1 MHTKHR
7 PIGSPSPLF
16 SFVVVADTHVNE
28 SDDVCSSP
36 FETNHLANERARFV
50 FEDIAQMDPQPKFV
64 IHLGDIVHPMPA
76 LPTFMQ
82 AVDQFKEIASQLK
95 CPLHVLPGN
104 HDVGD
109 KRIDWMPADQICEPH
124 LNAYR
129 QAFGRD
135 YYSVDT
141 EEIRCI
147 LINSLLI
154 NSGLEAEQEQKNWLE
169 EQIDQAQHKRIFLFM
184 HYPPFVYSET
194 EHGSYDNLDEPG
206 RSWLVDLM
214 KRKNVEASFA
224 GHVHNFWYEQ
234 LDHADFYMLPS
245 TAFLRH
251 DYSEFYRV
259 KPEVEFGRGDV
270 AKFGY
275 FVVDV
280 FEKGHIAY
288 PIRTMG
294 VRTHATEQKNKNSV
308 QYLSNPKSSNF
319 AHVGVELRHT
329 WTEVAQIPAT
339 GGVQEFGRKSA
350 RNDYP
355 LLALW
360 EMGAKLSKV
369 TDQDVL
375 DEATNRRMQLLAGM
389 GHRFLLTSLGAP
401 KAALQETD
409 LKRAGVMGIET
420 NLSTSRFQ
428 TSLPRLIAF
437 KEKTNIQVYWCKIH
451 TYDDT
456 HYDGKHFSHFVKSGF
471 TTDDLVAQ
479 ASVIREAL
487 QSKAI
492 DGITVRIESDQH
504 LLDVAPLLHAF
515 AQENNCQIVASL
527 KLNGPSI
534 AQSNDDEAAL
544 IEKVC
549 AAMLFS
555 KTTDRVRYVF
565 DTFMDV
571 DRGYYP
577 RRAFIDRQFNPNP
590 AAHVFAHINSIF
602 SNTKKINIDTR
613 QSKHADK
620 LVFSADGVEHEIH
633 FGDAQSIVSKQSN
646 RTNVGNVID
655 LTSHGREQFTLNP
668 ASINQP
674 NALSLDPHLNAVL
687 FRLNPS
693 KTGVSA

>member
-1 MHTKHR
+1 MHKKVR
-7 PIGSPSPLF
+7 PAGSKKPLF
-16 SFVVVADTHVNE
+16 SFAVVADTHVNE
-28 SDDVCSSP
+28 SDHISSSP

-50 FEDIAQMDPQPKFV
+50 FEDIAKMDPPPKFV

-82 AVDQFKEIASQLK
+82 AVDQFKEISSQLS

-109 KRIDWMPADQICEPH
+109 KRIDWMPADQICDAH
-124 LNAYR
+124 LQAYR
-129 QAFGRD
+129 QAFGKD
-135 YYSVDT
+135 YYSIDVDD
-141 EEIRCI
+141 IRCL

-154 NSGLEAEQEQKNWLE
+154 NSGLSAEQEQKKWLE
-169 EQIDQAQHKRIFLFM
+169 EQIDTAGKKRVFLFM

-194 EHGSYDNLDEPG
+194 EQGSYDNLDEPG
-206 RSWLVDLM
+206 RTWLVNLM
-214 KRKNVEASFA
+214 KRPNVEASFA

-234 LDHADFYMLPS
+234 LNESSFYMLPS

-251 DYSEFYRV
+251 DYSEFYRI

-275 FVVDV
+275 FIVDV
-280 FEKGHIAY
+280 FADGHIAY
-288 PIRTMG
+288 PIRSMG
-294 VRTHATEQKNKNSV
+294 VRTSETEKVDKSSIQH
-308 QYLSNPKSSNF
+308 LTNPKSSNF
-319 AHVGVELRHT
+319 NGVGVELRHS

-369 TDQDVL
+369 TDQDAL
-375 DEATNRRMQLLAGM
+375 DLATHRRMQLLAKM
-389 GHRFLLTSLGAP
+389 GHRFVLTALGAP
-401 KAALQETD
+401 KAKLQEVN
-409 LKRAGVMGIET
+409 LASAGVMGIET
-420 NLSTSRFQ
+420 NLSTTRFQ
-428 TSLPRLIAF
+428 TSIQKLIDF
-437 KEKTNIQVYWCKIH
+437 KTATALQVFWCKIH
-451 TYDDT
+451 TYDDS

-471 TTDDLVAQ
+471 TIEDLVSQ

-487 QSKAI
+487 DSKAI

-504 LLDVAPLLHAF
+504 LLDVAPILNTF
-515 AQENNCQIVASL
+515 AKEHRCKIIASL
-527 KLNGPSI
+527 KLSGPSI

-549 AAMLFS
+549 AAMLYS
-555 KTTDRVRYVF
+555 KTSDSVQYIF

-577 RRAFIDRQFNPNP
+577 RRAFIDRQFNPNI
-590 AAHVFAHINSIF
+590 AAHVFAQLNSLF
-602 SNTKKINIDTR
+602 SNAKSVGIDTNR
-613 QSKHADK
+613 SIKGSQI
-620 LVFSADGVEHEIH
+620 VFTADGQDNHIH
-633 FGDAQSIVSKQSN
+633 FGASDSISLKHKQLQNISE
-646 RTNVGNVID
+646 VID
-655 LTSHGREQFTLNP
+655 LTSSGREQILPSTDKNINRKTVQTNP
-668 ASINQP
+668 QT
-674 NALSLDPHLNAVL
+674 NAVL
-687 FRLNPS
+687 YRL
-693 KTGVSA
+693 T

>member
-1 MHTKHR
+1 MHKKNR
-7 PIGSPSPLF
+7 PAGSKEPLF

-28 SDDVCSSP
+28 SDNVSSSP

-50 FEDIAQMDPQPKFV
+50 FEDIAQMEPQPKFV

-82 AVDQFKEIASQLK
+82 AVDQFKQISSQLR

-124 LNAYR
+124 LEAYR
-129 QAFGRD
+129 KAFGKD
-135 YYSVDT
+135 YYSVDA
-141 EEIRCI
+141 ENIRCV

-154 NSGLEAEQEQKNWLE
+154 NSGLAAEQEQKTWLE
-169 EQIDQAQHKRIFLFM
+169 DQIHTAAEKRVFLFM

-206 RSWLVDLM
+206 RTWLVNLM
-214 KRKNVEASFA
+214 KRPNVEASFA

-234 LDHADFYMLPS
+234 LDQSGFYMLPS

-259 KPEVEFGRGDV
+259 KPTVEFGRGDV

-280 FEKGHIAY
+280 FADGHIAY

-294 VRTHATEQKNKNSV
+294 VRTSASSQEKKSSV
-308 QYLSNPKSSNF
+308 QYLTNPKSSDFNQ
-319 AHVGVELRHT
+319 VGVELRHT

-369 TDQDVL
+369 TDQDAL
-375 DEATNRRMQLLAGM
+375 DKATHRRMQLLANM

-401 KAALQETD
+401 KNSLLD
-409 LKRAGVMGIET
+409 VNLGRAGVTGIET
-420 NLSTSRFQ
+420 NLSTARFQ
-428 TSLPRLIAF
+428 SSLERLKAF
-437 KEKTNIQVYWCKIH
+437 KAKTNLSIFWCKIH
-451 TYDDT
+451 TYDDS

-471 TTDDLVAQ
+471 TTDDLTTQ
-479 ASVIREAL
+479 ASLIKEAL
-487 QSKAI
+487 ATKAI
-492 DGITVRIESDQH
+492 DGITVRVESDQD
-504 LLDVAPLLHAF
+504 LLRIAPLLNECAKEY
-515 AQENNCQIVASL
+515 QCKIVASL
-527 KLNGPSI
+527 KLSGPSI

-549 AAMLFS
+549 VAMLYS
-555 KTTDRVRYVF
+555 KSSSGVQYIF

-577 RRAFIDRQFNPNP
+577 RGAFIDRQFNPNA

-602 SNTKKINIDTR
+602 SNTKTISVDTAR
-613 QSKHADK
+613 SKSGSH
-620 LVFSADGVEHEIH
+620 LVFTADEREHQIH
-633 FGDAQSIVSKQSN
+633 FGDAKALASKTKQLC
-646 RTNVGNVID
+646 NVQTVID
-655 LTSHGREQFTLNP
+655 LTANGREQSNLGSDALPSLN
-668 ASINQP
+668 AIQTRSEI
-674 NALSLDPHLNAVL
+674 NAVL
-687 FRLNPS
+687 FSLN
-693 KTGVSA
+693 

>member
-1 MHTKHR
+1 MHKKNR
-7 PIGSPSPLF
+7 PAGSTEPLF

-28 SDDVCSSP
+28 SDNVSSSP

-50 FEDIAQMDPQPKFV
+50 FEDIAQMEPQPKFV

-82 AVDQFKEIASQLK
+82 AVDQFKQISSQLR

-124 LNAYR
+124 LDAYR
-129 QAFGRD
+129 KAFGKD
-135 YYSVDT
+135 YYSVDV
-141 EEIRCI
+141 ENIRCV

-154 NSGLEAEQEQKNWLE
+154 NSGLAAEQEQKTWLE
-169 EQIDQAQHKRIFLFM
+169 DQIHSAVKKRVFLFM

-206 RSWLVDLM
+206 RSWLVSLM
-214 KRKNVEASFA
+214 KQPNVEASFA

-234 LDHADFYMLPS
+234 LDQSGFYMLPS

-259 KPEVEFGRGDV
+259 KPSIEFGRGDV

-280 FEKGHIAY
+280 FADGHIAY

-294 VRTHATEQKNKNSV
+294 VRTSAESQEKKSSV
-308 QYLSNPKSSNF
+308 QYLTNPKSSHFNQ
-319 AHVGVELRHT
+319 VGVELRHT

-369 TDQDVL
+369 TDQDAL
-375 DEATNRRMQLLAGM
+375 DAATNRRMQLLGNM

-401 KAALQETD
+401 KTSLLD
-409 LKRAGVMGIET
+409 VNLGRAGVTGIET
-420 NLSTSRFQ
+420 NLSTARFQ
-428 TSLPRLIAF
+428 SSLEKLKAF
-437 KEKTNIQVYWCKIH
+437 KAKTNLNLFWCKIH
-451 TYDDT
+451 TYDDS

-471 TTDDLVAQ
+471 TTDDLTAQ
-479 ASVIREAL
+479 ASLIKEAL
-487 QSKAI
+487 ATKAI
-492 DGITVRIESDQH
+492 DGITVRVEFDQD
-504 LLDVAPLLHAF
+504 LLRVAPLLNAF
-515 AQENNCQIVASL
+515 AKEYQCKIVASL
-527 KLNGPSI
+527 KLSGPSI

-549 AAMLFS
+549 LAMLNS
-555 KTTDRVRYVF
+555 KSLSGVQYIF

-577 RRAFIDRQFNPNP
+577 RGAFIDRQFNPNS
-590 AAHVFAHINSIF
+590 AARVFAHINSIF
-602 SNTKKINIDTR
+602 SNTKKISIDTVH
-613 QSKHADK
+613 SKSSSH
-620 LVFSADGVEHEIH
+620 LVFTADEQEHQIH
-633 FGDAQSIVSKQSN
+633 FGDAKTLASKTKQL
-646 RTNVGNVID
+646 GNIKTVID
-655 LTSHGREQFTLNP
+655 LTANGREQSHLSFDTSHPLNAIQTHP
-668 ASINQP
+668 EI
-674 NALSLDPHLNAVL
+674 NAVL
-687 FRLNPS
+687 FSLN
-693 KTGVSA
+693 

>member
-1 MHTKHR
+1 MHKKNR
-7 PIGSPSPLF
+7 PAGSKEPLF

-28 SDDVCSSP
+28 SDNVSSSP

-50 FEDIAQMDPQPKFV
+50 FEDIAQMEPQPKFV

-82 AVDQFKEIASQLK
+82 AVDQFKQISSQLR

-124 LNAYR
+124 LEAYR
-129 QAFGRD
+129 KAFGKD
-135 YYSVDT
+135 YYSVDA
-141 EEIRCI
+141 ENIRCV

-154 NSGLEAEQEQKNWLE
+154 NSGLAAEQEQKTWLE
-169 EQIDQAQHKRIFLFM
+169 DQIHTAAEKRVFLFM

-206 RSWLVDLM
+206 RTWLVNLM
-214 KRKNVEASFA
+214 KRPNVEASFA

-234 LDHADFYMLPS
+234 LDQSGFYMLPS

-259 KPEVEFGRGDV
+259 KPTVEFGRGDV

-280 FEKGHIAY
+280 FADGHIAY

-294 VRTHATEQKNKNSV
+294 VRTSASSQEKKSSV
-308 QYLSNPKSSNF
+308 QYLTNPKSSDFNQ
-319 AHVGVELRHT
+319 VGVELRHT

-369 TDQDVL
+369 TDQDAL
-375 DEATNRRMQLLAGM
+375 DEATHRRMQLLANM

-401 KAALQETD
+401 KNSLLD
-409 LKRAGVMGIET
+409 VNLGRAGVTGIET
-420 NLSTSRFQ
+420 NLSTARFQ
-428 TSLPRLIAF
+428 SSLERLKAF
-437 KEKTNIQVYWCKIH
+437 KAKTNLSIFWCKIH
-451 TYDDT
+451 TYDDS

-471 TTDDLVAQ
+471 TTDDLTTQ
-479 ASVIREAL
+479 ASLIKEAL
-487 QSKAI
+487 ATKAI
-492 DGITVRIESDQH
+492 DGITVRVESDQDLSH
-504 LLDVAPLLHAF
+504 IAPLLNEF
-515 AQENNCQIVASL
+515 AQEYQCKIVASL
-527 KLNGPSI
+527 KLSGPSI

-549 AAMLFS
+549 VAMLYS
-555 KTTDRVRYVF
+555 KSSSGVQYIF

-577 RRAFIDRQFNPNP
+577 RGAFIDRQFNPNV

-602 SNTKKINIDTR
+602 SNTKTISVDTAR
-613 QSKHADK
+613 SKSGSH
-620 LVFSADGVEHEIH
+620 LVFTADEREHQIH
-633 FGDAQSIVSKQSN
+633 FGDAKALASKTKQLC
-646 RTNVGNVID
+646 NVQTVID
-655 LTSHGREQFTLNP
+655 LTANGREQSNLGSDALPALN
-668 ASINQP
+668 AIQTRSEI
-674 NALSLDPHLNAVL
+674 NAVL
-687 FRLNPS
+687 FSLN
-693 KTGVSA
+693 

>member
-1 MHTKHR
+1 MHKKNR
-7 PIGSPSPLF
+7 PAGSKEPLF

-28 SDDVCSSP
+28 SDNVSSSP

-50 FEDIAQMDPQPKFV
+50 FEDIAQMEPQPKFV

-82 AVDQFKEIASQLK
+82 AVDQFKQISSQLR

-124 LNAYR
+124 LEAYR
-129 QAFGRD
+129 KAFGKD
-135 YYSVDT
+135 YYSVDA
-141 EEIRCI
+141 ENIRCV

-154 NSGLEAEQEQKNWLE
+154 NSGLAAEQEQKTWLE
-169 EQIDQAQHKRIFLFM
+169 DQIHTAAEKRVFLFM

-206 RSWLVDLM
+206 RTWLVNLM
-214 KRKNVEASFA
+214 KRPNVEASFA

-234 LDHADFYMLPS
+234 LDQSGFYMLPS

-259 KPEVEFGRGDV
+259 KPTVEFGRGDV

-280 FEKGHIAY
+280 FADGHIAY

-294 VRTHATEQKNKNSV
+294 VRTSASSQEKKSSV
-308 QYLSNPKSSNF
+308 QYLTNPKSSDFNQ
-319 AHVGVELRHT
+319 VGVELRHT

-369 TDQDVL
+369 TDQDAL
-375 DEATNRRMQLLAGM
+375 DEATHRRMQLLANM

-401 KAALQETD
+401 KNSLLD
-409 LKRAGVMGIET
+409 VNLGRAGVTGIET
-420 NLSTSRFQ
+420 NLSTARFQ
-428 TSLPRLIAF
+428 SSLEKLKAF
-437 KEKTNIQVYWCKIH
+437 KAKANLNLFWCKIH
-451 TYDDT
+451 TYDDS

-471 TTDDLVAQ
+471 TTDDLTTQ
-479 ASVIREAL
+479 ASLIKEAL
-487 QSKAI
+487 ATKVI
-492 DGITVRIESDQH
+492 DGITVRVESDQD
-504 LLDVAPLLHAF
+504 LLRIAPLLNEF
-515 AQENNCQIVASL
+515 AKEYQCKIVASL
-527 KLNGPSI
+527 KLSGPSI

-549 AAMLFS
+549 VAMLYS
-555 KTTDRVRYVF
+555 KSSSGVQYIF

-577 RRAFIDRQFNPNP
+577 RGAFIDRQFNPNA

-602 SNTKKINIDTR
+602 SNTKTISVDTAR
-613 QSKHADK
+613 SKSGSH
-620 LVFSADGVEHEIH
+620 LVFTADEREHQIH
-633 FGDAQSIVSKQSN
+633 FGDAKALASKTKQLSN
-646 RTNVGNVID
+646 VQTVID
-655 LTSHGREQFTLNP
+655 LTANGREQSNLGSDALPSLN
-668 ASINQP
+668 AIQTRSEI
-674 NALSLDPHLNAVL
+674 NAVL
-687 FRLNPS
+687 FSLN
-693 KTGVSA
+693 

>member
-1 MHTKHR
+1 MHKKNR
-7 PIGSPSPLF
+7 PAGSKEPLF

-28 SDDVCSSP
+28 SDNVSSSP

-50 FEDIAQMDPQPKFV
+50 FEDIAQMEPQPKFV

-82 AVDQFKEIASQLK
+82 AVDQFKQISSQLR

-124 LNAYR
+124 LEAYR
-129 QAFGRD
+129 KAFGKD
-135 YYSVDT
+135 YYSVDA
-141 EEIRCI
+141 ENIRCV

-154 NSGLEAEQEQKNWLE
+154 NSGLAAEQEQKSWLE
-169 EQIDQAQHKRIFLFM
+169 DQIHTAAEKRVFLFM

-206 RSWLVDLM
+206 RTWLVNLM
-214 KRKNVEASFA
+214 KRPNVEASFA

-234 LDHADFYMLPS
+234 LDQSGFYMLPS

-259 KPEVEFGRGDV
+259 KPTVEFGRGDV

-280 FEKGHIAY
+280 FADGHIAY

-294 VRTHATEQKNKNSV
+294 VRTSASSQEKKSSV
-308 QYLSNPKSSNF
+308 QYLTNPKSSDFNQ
-319 AHVGVELRHT
+319 VGVELRHT

-369 TDQDVL
+369 TDQDAL
-375 DEATNRRMQLLAGM
+375 DEATHRRMQLLANM

-401 KAALQETD
+401 KNSLLD
-409 LKRAGVMGIET
+409 VNLGRAGVTGIET
-420 NLSTSRFQ
+420 NLSTARFQ
-428 TSLPRLIAF
+428 SSLERLKAF
-437 KEKTNIQVYWCKIH
+437 KAKTNLSIFWCKIH
-451 TYDDT
+451 TYDDS

-471 TTDDLVAQ
+471 TTDDLTTQ
-479 ASVIREAL
+479 ASLIKEAL
-487 QSKAI
+487 ATKAI
-492 DGITVRIESDQH
+492 DGITVRVESDQD
-504 LLDVAPLLHAF
+504 LLRIAPLLNEF
-515 AQENNCQIVASL
+515 AKEYQCKIVASL
-527 KLNGPSI
+527 KLSGPSI

-549 AAMLFS
+549 VAMLYS
-555 KTTDRVRYVF
+555 KSSSGVQYIF

-577 RRAFIDRQFNPNP
+577 RGAFIDRQFNPNV

-602 SNTKKINIDTR
+602 SNTKTISVDTAR
-613 QSKHADK
+613 SKSGSH
-620 LVFSADGVEHEIH
+620 LVFTADEREHQIH
-633 FGDAQSIVSKQSN
+633 FGDTKALASKTKQLSN
-646 RTNVGNVID
+646 VQTVID
-655 LTSHGREQFTLNP
+655 LTANGREQSNLGSDALPALN
-668 ASINQP
+668 AIQTRSEI
-674 NALSLDPHLNAVL
+674 NAVL
-687 FRLNPS
+687 FSLN
-693 KTGVSA
+693 

>member
-1 MHTKHR
+1 MHLKHR
-7 PIGSPSPLF
+7 PTGSQEPLF

-28 SDDVCSSP
+28 SDNVSSSP

-50 FEDIAQMDPQPKFV
+50 FEDIAQMEPQPKFV

-82 AVDQFKEIASQLK
+82 AVDQFKSISSQLR

-129 QAFGRD
+129 QAFGKD
-135 YYSVDT
+135 YYSVDL
-141 EEIRCI
+141 EGIRCV

-154 NSGLEAEQEQKNWLE
+154 NSGLDAEVEQKNWLE
-169 EQIDQAQHKRIFLFM
+169 EQIQSAKDKRVFLFM

-206 RSWLVDLM
+206 RSWLVELM
-214 KRKNVEASFA
+214 KRPNVEASFA

-234 LDHADFYMLPS
+234 LEESGFYMLPS

-259 KPEVEFGRGDV
+259 KPEIEFGRGDV

-280 FEKGHIAY
+280 FADGHIAY

-294 VRTHATEQKNKNSV
+294 VRTSANEQKKKGSV
-308 QYLSNPKSSNF
+308 QYLTNPKSSDFNQ
-319 AHVGVELRHT
+319 VGVELRHT

-369 TDQDVL
+369 TDQDAL
-375 DEATNRRMQLLAGM
+375 DPATNRRMQLLGKM

-401 KAALQETD
+401 KTSLQDLD
-409 LKRAGVMGIET
+409 LKQAGVMGIET
-420 NLSTSRFQ
+420 NLSTQRFQ
-428 TSLPRLIAF
+428 TSLPKLITF
-437 KEKTNIQVYWCKIH
+437 KERTGLKVFWCKIH
-451 TYDDT
+451 TYDDS

-471 TTDDLVAQ
+471 TTDDLAHQAAQ
-479 ASVIREAL
+479 IKTAL
-487 QSKAI
+487 DSKAI
-492 DGITVRIESDQH
+492 DGITVRVESDQN
-504 LLDVAPLLHAF
+504 LLEVAPLLNIF
-515 AQENNCQIVASL
+515 AKNHRCQIVASL
-527 KLNGPSI
+527 KLGGPSI

-549 AAMLFS
+549 LAMLYS
-555 KTTDRVRYVF
+555 KTSESVQYVF

-577 RRAFIDRQFNPNP
+577 RGAFIDRQFNPKP

-602 SNTKKINIDTR
+602 STTKNIAIDTKK
-613 QSKHADK
+613 SKRGTLLA
-620 LVFSADGVEHEIH
+620 FTADGVEHHIH
-633 FGDAQSIVSKQSN
+633 FGDSN
-646 RTNVGNVID
+646 EIATQYRALKNISTVID
-655 LTSHGREQFTLNP
+655 LTASGREQVLIES
-668 ASINQP
+668 ASSQVLENTA
-674 NALSLDPHLNAVL
+674 ALPVNTRINAVL
-687 FRLNPS
+687 FRLNS
-693 KTGVSA
+693 ST

>member
-1 MHTKHR
+1 MHKKNR
-7 PIGSPSPLF
+7 PAGSKEPLF

-28 SDDVCSSP
+28 SDNVSSSP

-50 FEDIAQMDPQPKFV
+50 FEDIAQMEPQPKFV

-82 AVDQFKEIASQLK
+82 AVDQFKQISSQLR

-109 KRIDWMPADQICEPH
+109 KRIDWMPADQICEHH
-124 LNAYR
+124 LEAYR
-129 QAFGRD
+129 KAFGKD
-135 YYSVDT
+135 YFSVDA
-141 EEIRCI
+141 ENIRCV

-154 NSGLEAEQEQKNWLE
+154 NSGLAAEQEQKTWLE
-169 EQIDQAQHKRIFLFM
+169 DQIHTAAEKRMFLFM

-206 RSWLVDLM
+206 RTWLVNLM
-214 KRKNVEASFA
+214 KRPNVEASFA

-234 LDHADFYMLPS
+234 LDQSGFYMLPS

-259 KPEVEFGRGDV
+259 KPTVEFGRGDV

-280 FEKGHIAY
+280 FADGHIAY

-294 VRTHATEQKNKNSV
+294 VRTSASSQEKKSSV
-308 QYLSNPKSSNF
+308 QYLTNPKSSDFNQ
-319 AHVGVELRHT
+319 VGVELRHT

-369 TDQDVL
+369 TDQDAL
-375 DEATNRRMQLLAGM
+375 DEATHRRMQLLANM

-401 KAALQETD
+401 KNSLLD
-409 LKRAGVMGIET
+409 VNLGRAGVTGIET
-420 NLSTSRFQ
+420 NLSTARFQ
-428 TSLPRLIAF
+428 SSLERLKAF
-437 KEKTNIQVYWCKIH
+437 KAKTNLSIFWCKIH
-451 TYDDT
+451 TYDDS

-471 TTDDLVAQ
+471 TTDDLTTQ
-479 ASVIREAL
+479 ASLIKEAL
-487 QSKAI
+487 ATKAI
-492 DGITVRIESDQH
+492 DGITVRVESDQD
-504 LLDVAPLLHAF
+504 LLRIAPLLNEF
-515 AQENNCQIVASL
+515 AKEYQCKIVASL
-527 KLNGPSI
+527 KLSGPSI

-549 AAMLFS
+549 VAMLYS
-555 KTTDRVRYVF
+555 KSSSGVQYIF

-577 RRAFIDRQFNPNP
+577 RGAFIDRQFNPNA

-602 SNTKKINIDTR
+602 SNTKTISVDTAR
-613 QSKHADK
+613 SKSGSH
-620 LVFSADGVEHEIH
+620 LVFTADEREHQIH
-633 FGDAQSIVSKQSN
+633 FGDAKALASKTKQLSN
-646 RTNVGNVID
+646 VQTVID
-655 LTSHGREQFTLNP
+655 LTANGREQSNLGSDALPSLN
-668 ASINQP
+668 AIQTRSEI
-674 NALSLDPHLNAVL
+674 NAVL
-687 FRLNPS
+687 FSLN
-693 KTGVSA
+693 

>member
-1 MHTKHR
+1 MHKKNR
-7 PIGSPSPLF
+7 PAGSTEPLF

-28 SDDVCSSP
+28 SDNVSSSP

-50 FEDIAQMDPQPKFV
+50 FEDIAQMEPQPKFV

-82 AVDQFKEIASQLK
+82 AVDQFKQISSQLR

-124 LNAYR
+124 LEAYR
-129 QAFGRD
+129 KAFGKD
-135 YYSVDT
+135 YYSVDV
-141 EEIRCI
+141 ENIRCV

-154 NSGLEAEQEQKNWLE
+154 NSGLAAEQEQKTWLE
-169 EQIDQAQHKRIFLFM
+169 AQINTATDKRVFLFM

-206 RSWLVDLM
+206 RSWLVNLM
-214 KRKNVEASFA
+214 KRPNVEASFA

-234 LDHADFYMLPS
+234 LDESGFYMLPS

-259 KPEVEFGRGDV
+259 KPTVEFGRGDV

-280 FEKGHIAY
+280 FADGHIAY

-294 VRTHATEQKNKNSV
+294 VRTSAAAKETKSSV
-308 QYLSNPKSSNF
+308 QYLTNPKSSHFNQ
-319 AHVGVELRHT
+319 VGVELRHT

-369 TDQDVL
+369 TDQDAL
-375 DEATNRRMQLLAGM
+375 DDATNRRMQLLANM

-401 KAALQETD
+401 KAGLLDVD
-409 LKRAGVMGIET
+409 LGRAGVTGVET
-420 NLSTSRFQ
+420 NLSTARFQ
-428 TSLPRLIAF
+428 SSLEKLKAF
-437 KEKTNIQVYWCKIH
+437 KAKTNLNIFWCKIH
-451 TYDDT
+451 TYDDS

-471 TTDDLVAQ
+471 TTDDLITQ
-479 ASVIREAL
+479 ASLIKEAL
-487 QSKAI
+487 ATKAI
-492 DGITVRIESDQH
+492 DGITVRVESDQD
-504 LLDVAPLLHAF
+504 LLLVAPLLAAF
-515 AQENNCQIVASL
+515 ANEHQCKIVASL
-527 KLNGPSI
+527 KLSGPSI

-549 AAMLFS
+549 LAMLYS
-555 KTTDRVRYVF
+555 KSSNGVQYIF

-577 RRAFIDRQFNPNP
+577 RRAFIDRQFNPNA

-602 SNTKKINIDTR
+602 SNTQKISVDAAR
-613 QSKHADK
+613 SKAGSH
-620 LVFSADGVEHEIH
+620 LVFTADEREHQIH
-633 FGDAQSIVSKQSN
+633 FGDATTLASKTKQLSN
-646 RTNVGNVID
+646 VTTVID
-655 LTSHGREQFTLNP
+655 LTANGREQTKP
-668 ASINQP
+668 GSDTAHP
-674 NALSLDPHLNAVL
+674 LSAIQTHSEINAVL
-687 FRLNPS
+687 FSLN
-693 KTGVSA
+693 

>member
-1 MHTKHR
+1 MHKKVR
-7 PIGSPSPLF
+7 PAGSKKPLF
-16 SFVVVADTHVNE
+16 SFAVVADTHVNE
-28 SDDVCSSP
+28 SDHISSSP

-50 FEDIAQMDPQPKFV
+50 FEDIAKMDPPPKFV

-82 AVDQFKEIASQLK
+82 AVAQFKEISSQLR

-109 KRIDWMPADQICEPH
+109 KRIDWMPADQICDPH
-124 LNAYR
+124 LQAYR
-129 QAFGRD
+129 QAFGKD
-135 YYSVDT
+135 YYSIDVDD
-141 EEIRCI
+141 IRCV

-154 NSGLEAEQEQKNWLE
+154 NSGLTAEQEQKTWLE
-169 EQIDQAQHKRIFLFM
+169 DQINSAKNKRVFLFM

-206 RSWLVDLM
+206 RTWLVDLM
-214 KRKNVEASFA
+214 KRANVEASFA

-234 LDHADFYMLPS
+234 LDESSFYMLPS

-275 FVVDV
+275 FIVDV
-280 FEKGHIAY
+280 FADGHIAY
-288 PIRTMG
+288 PIRSMG
-294 VRTHATEQKNKNSV
+294 VRTSETEKVDKSSLQH
-308 QYLSNPKSSNF
+308 LTNPKSSNF
-319 AHVGVELRHT
+319 NDVGVELRHT

-360 EMGAKLSKV
+360 EMGVKLSKV
-369 TDQDVL
+369 TDQDAL
-375 DEATNRRMQLLAGM
+375 DPATNRRMQLLAKM
-389 GHRFLLTSLGAP
+389 GHRFVLTALGAP
-401 KAALQETD
+401 KPKLQDVNLTA
-409 LKRAGVMGIET
+409 AGVASIET

-428 TSLPRLIAF
+428 TSIQKLIDF
-437 KEKTNIQVYWCKIH
+437 KAVTGLNVFWCKIH
-451 TYDDT
+451 TYDDS

-471 TTDDLVAQ
+471 TIDDLASQ
-479 ASVIREAL
+479 ASLIREAL
-487 QSKAI
+487 DCKAI

-504 LLDVAPLLHAF
+504 LLDVAPILNIF
-515 AQENNCQIVASL
+515 AKEHRCKIIASL
-527 KLNGPSI
+527 KLSGPSI
-534 AQSNDDEAAL
+534 AKSNDDEAAL

-549 AAMLFS
+549 AAMLYS
-555 KTTDRVRYVF
+555 KTSDSVQYIF

-577 RRAFIDRQFNPNP
+577 RRAFIDRQFNPNI
-590 AAHVFAHINSIF
+590 AAHVFTQLNSLF
-602 SNTKKINIDTR
+602 SNAKKISIDTER
-613 QSKHADK
+613 SVKGSH
-620 LVFSADGVEHEIH
+620 LVFTADSQENRIH
-633 FGDAQSIVSKQSN
+633 FGTEHSISVMHRQLQKNSA
-646 RTNVGNVID
+646 VID
-655 LTSHGREQFTLNP
+655 LAASGREQIFPSADKDTEQKSIQTNP
-668 ASINQP
+668 QIK
-674 NALSLDPHLNAVL
+674 AVL
-687 FRLNPS
+687 FRLN
-693 KTGVSA
+693 

>member
-1 MHTKHR
+1 MHQKKR
-7 PIGSPSPLF
+7 PSGSAKPLF
-16 SFVVVADTHVNE
+16 SFAVVADTHVNE
-28 SDDVCSSP
+28 SDNISSSP

-50 FEDIAQMDPQPKFV
+50 FEDIALMDPQPKFV

-82 AVDQFKEIASQLK
+82 AVDQFKEITRQLK

-109 KRIDWMPADQICEPH
+109 KRIDWMPADQICDPH
-124 LNAYR
+124 LEAYR
-129 QAFGRD
+129 KAFGKD
-135 YYSVDT
+135 YYSVDVDN
-141 EEIRCI
+141 IRCI

-154 NSGLEAEQEQKNWLE
+154 NSGLGAEEEQKTWLE
-169 EQIDQAQHKRIFLFM
+169 NQIDSAANKRVFLFM

-194 EHGSYDNLDEPG
+194 ERGSYDNLDEPG
-206 RSWLVDLM
+206 RTWLVDLM
-214 KRKNVEASFA
+214 KRPNVEASFA

-234 LDHADFYMLPS
+234 LKESDFYMLPS

-259 KPEVEFGRGDV
+259 KPEIEFGRGDV

-275 FVVDV
+275 FIVDV
-280 FEKGHIAY
+280 FADGHIAY

-294 VRTHATEQKNKNSV
+294 VRTSATQKSLNRSV
-308 QYLSNPKSSNF
+308 QYLTHPKSSDFN
-319 AHVGVELRHT
+319 HVGVELRHT

-369 TDQDVL
+369 TDQDAL
-375 DEATNRRMQLLAGM
+375 DTATRRRMQLLANM
-389 GHRFLLTSLGAP
+389 GHRFLLTSLGVPNAN
-401 KAALQETD
+401 LQAVNLEQ
-409 LKRAGVMGIET
+409 AGVMGIET

-428 TSLPRLIAF
+428 ANLSTLLNF
-437 KEKTNIQVYWCKIH
+437 KAQTQLKIFWCKIH
-451 TYDDT
+451 TYDDS

-471 TTDDLVAQ
+471 TTEDLQTQ
-479 ASVIREAL
+479 ASLIREAL
-487 QSKAI
+487 DSKAI
-492 DGITVRIESDQH
+492 DGITVRVESDQD
-504 LLDVAPLLHAF
+504 LLIVAPLLKAF
-515 AQENNCQIVASL
+515 ATTHNCQIVASL
-527 KLNGPSI
+527 KLSGPSI
-534 AQSNDDEAAL
+534 AQSNDNEAAL

-555 KTTDRVRYVF
+555 KSSDSVQYIF

-577 RRAFIDRQFNPNP
+577 RLAFIDRQFNPNL
-590 AAHVFAHINSIF
+590 AANVFAHINSIF
-602 SNTKKINIDTR
+602 SHVKHIDIDTSR
-613 QSKHADK
+613 SQVGSHMT
-620 LVFSADGVEHEIH
+620 FSADGVTHQIH
-633 FGDAQSIVSKQSN
+633 FGNANSISSKRKQLSNVS
-646 RTNVGNVID
+646 TVID
-655 LTSHGREQFTLNP
+655 LTANGREQTPLHLGTSS
-668 ASINQP
+668 ASEDIQAHP
-674 NALSLDPHLNAVL
+674 ETNAML
-687 FRLNPS
+687 FRFN
-693 KTGVSA
+693 

>member
-1 MHTKHR
+1 MHKKNR
-7 PIGSPSPLF
+7 PAGSAQPLF

-28 SDDVCSSP
+28 SDNVSSSP

-50 FEDIAQMDPQPKFV
+50 FEDIAQMEPQPKFV

-82 AVDQFKEIASQLK
+82 AVDQFKQISSQLR

-124 LNAYR
+124 LDAYR
-129 QAFGRD
+129 KAFGKD
-135 YYSVDT
+135 YYSVDV
-141 EEIRCI
+141 ENIRCV

-154 NSGLEAEQEQKNWLE
+154 NSGLAAEQEQKTWLE
-169 EQIDQAQHKRIFLFM
+169 DQIHSAAKKRVFLFM

-206 RSWLVDLM
+206 RSWLVNLM
-214 KRKNVEASFA
+214 KRPNVEASFA

-234 LDHADFYMLPS
+234 LDQSGFYMLPS

-259 KPEVEFGRGDV
+259 KPSIEFGRGDV

-280 FEKGHIAY
+280 FADGHIAY

-294 VRTHATEQKNKNSV
+294 VRTSAESQEKKSSV
-308 QYLSNPKSSNF
+308 QYLTNPKSSHFNQ
-319 AHVGVELRHT
+319 VGVELRHT

-369 TDQDVL
+369 TDQDAL
-375 DEATNRRMQLLAGM
+375 DAATNRRMQLLEKM

-401 KAALQETD
+401 KTSLLD
-409 LKRAGVMGIET
+409 VNLGRAGVTGIET
-420 NLSTSRFQ
+420 NLSTARFQ
-428 TSLPRLIAF
+428 SSLEKLKAF
-437 KEKTNIQVYWCKIH
+437 KAKTNLNLFWCKIH
-451 TYDDT
+451 TYDDS

-471 TTDDLVAQ
+471 TTDDLTAQ
-479 ASVIREAL
+479 ASLIKEAL
-487 QSKAI
+487 ATKAI
-492 DGITVRIESDQH
+492 DGITVRVESDQD
-504 LLDVAPLLHAF
+504 LLRVAPLLNAF
-515 AQENNCQIVASL
+515 AKEYQCKIVASL
-527 KLNGPSI
+527 KLSGPSI

-549 AAMLFS
+549 LAMIYS
-555 KTTDRVRYVF
+555 KSSSGVQYIF

-577 RRAFIDRQFNPNP
+577 RGAFIDRQFNPN
-590 AAHVFAHINSIF
+590 AAARVFAHINSIF
-602 SNTKKINIDTR
+602 SNTQKISVDTAR
-613 QSKHADK
+613 SKPGSH
-620 LVFSADGVEHEIH
+620 LVFTADEREHQIH
-633 FGDAQSIVSKQSN
+633 FGDAKTLASKTKQL
-646 RTNVGNVID
+646 GNIKTVID
-655 LTSHGREQFTLNP
+655 LTANGREQSHLSFDTSHPLNAIQTHP
-668 ASINQP
+668 EI
-674 NALSLDPHLNAVL
+674 NAVL
-687 FRLNPS
+687 FSLN
-693 KTGVSA
+693 

>member
-1 MHTKHR
+1 MHKKNR
-7 PIGSPSPLF
+7 PAGSAQPLF

-28 SDDVCSSP
+28 SDNVSSSP

-50 FEDIAQMDPQPKFV
+50 FEDIAQMEPQPKFV

-82 AVDQFKEIASQLK
+82 AVDQFKQISSQLR

-124 LNAYR
+124 LAAYR
-129 QAFGRD
+129 KAFGKD
-135 YYSVDT
+135 YYSVDM
-141 EEIRCI
+141 ENIRCV

-154 NSGLEAEQEQKNWLE
+154 NSGLTAEQEQKIWLE
-169 EQIDQAQHKRIFLFM
+169 DQIQSAADKRIFLFM

-206 RSWLVDLM
+206 RSWLVNLM
-214 KRKNVEASFA
+214 KRPNVEASFA

-234 LDHADFYMLPS
+234 LDQSGFYMLPS

-259 KPEVEFGRGDV
+259 KPTVEFGRGDV

-280 FEKGHIAY
+280 FADGHIAY

-294 VRTHATEQKNKNSV
+294 VRTSAESQEKKSSI
-308 QYLSNPKSSNF
+308 QYLTNPKSSHFNQ
-319 AHVGVELRHT
+319 VGVELRHT

-369 TDQDVL
+369 TDQDAL
-375 DEATNRRMQLLAGM
+375 DAATNRRMQLLGNM

-401 KAALQETD
+401 KTNLLD
-409 LKRAGVMGIET
+409 VNLGRAGVTGIET
-420 NLSTSRFQ
+420 NLSTARFK
-428 TSLPRLIAF
+428 TSLEKLKAF
-437 KEKTNIQVYWCKIH
+437 KAKTNLNLFWCKIH
-451 TYDDT
+451 TYDDS

-471 TTDDLVAQ
+471 TTDDLTTQ
-479 ASVIREAL
+479 ASLIKEAL
-487 QSKAI
+487 ATKAI
-492 DGITVRIESDQH
+492 DGITVRVESDQD
-504 LLDVAPLLHAF
+504 LLRVAPLLNTF
-515 AQENNCQIVASL
+515 AKEHQCKIVASL
-527 KLNGPSI
+527 KLSGPSI

-549 AAMLFS
+549 LAMLYS
-555 KTTDRVRYVF
+555 KSLSEVQYIF

-577 RRAFIDRQFNPNP
+577 RGAFIDRQFNPNA

-602 SNTKKINIDTR
+602 SNSKKISVNTAH
-613 QSKHADK
+613 SKPGSH
-620 LVFSADGVEHEIH
+620 LVFTADEREHQIH
-633 FGDAQSIVSKQSN
+633 FGDAKTLASKIKQL
-646 RTNVGNVID
+646 GNIKTVID
-655 LTSHGREQFTLNP
+655 LTANGREQSNLGFDTSHPLNAIQTHP
-668 ASINQP
+668 EI
-674 NALSLDPHLNAVL
+674 NAVL
-687 FRLNPS
+687 FSLN
-693 KTGVSA
+693 

>member
-1 MHTKHR
+1 MHKKNR
-7 PIGSPSPLF
+7 PAGSKEPLF

-28 SDDVCSSP
+28 SDNVSSSP

-50 FEDIAQMDPQPKFV
+50 FEDIAQMEPQPKFV

-82 AVDQFKEIASQLK
+82 AVDQFKQISSQLR

-124 LNAYR
+124 LEAYR
-129 QAFGRD
+129 KAFGKD
-135 YYSVDT
+135 YYSVDA
-141 EEIRCI
+141 ENIRCV

-154 NSGLEAEQEQKNWLE
+154 NSGLAAEQEQKTWLE
-169 EQIDQAQHKRIFLFM
+169 DQIHTAAEKRVFLFM

-206 RSWLVDLM
+206 RTWLVNLM
-214 KRKNVEASFA
+214 KRPNVEASFA

-234 LDHADFYMLPS
+234 LDQSGFYMLPS

-259 KPEVEFGRGDV
+259 KPSIEFGRGDV

-280 FEKGHIAY
+280 FADGHIAY

-294 VRTHATEQKNKNSV
+294 VRTSASSQEKKSSV
-308 QYLSNPKSSNF
+308 QYLTNPKSSDFNQ
-319 AHVGVELRHT
+319 VGVELRHT

-369 TDQDVL
+369 TDQDAL
-375 DEATNRRMQLLAGM
+375 DEATHRRMQLLANM

-401 KAALQETD
+401 KNSLLD
-409 LKRAGVMGIET
+409 VNLGRAGVTGIET
-420 NLSTSRFQ
+420 NLSTARFQ
-428 TSLPRLIAF
+428 SSLERLKAF
-437 KEKTNIQVYWCKIH
+437 KAKTNLSIFWCKIH
-451 TYDDT
+451 TYDDS

-471 TTDDLVAQ
+471 TTDDMTTQ
-479 ASVIREAL
+479 ASLIKEAL
-487 QSKAI
+487 ATKAI
-492 DGITVRIESDQH
+492 DGITVRVESDQD
-504 LLDVAPLLHAF
+504 LLRIAPLLNEF
-515 AQENNCQIVASL
+515 AKEYQCKIVASL
-527 KLNGPSI
+527 KLSGPSI

-549 AAMLFS
+549 MAMLYS
-555 KTTDRVRYVF
+555 KSSSGVQYIF

-577 RRAFIDRQFNPNP
+577 RGAFIDRQFNPNA

-602 SNTKKINIDTR
+602 SNTKTISVDTAR
-613 QSKHADK
+613 SKSGSH
-620 LVFSADGVEHEIH
+620 LVFTADEREHQIH
-633 FGDAQSIVSKQSN
+633 FGDAKALASKTKQLSN
-646 RTNVGNVID
+646 VQTVID
-655 LTSHGREQFTLNP
+655 LTANGREQSNLGSDALPSLN
-668 ASINQP
+668 AIQTRSEI
-674 NALSLDPHLNAVL
+674 NAVL
-687 FRLNPS
+687 FSLN
-693 KTGVSA
+693 

>member
-1 MHTKHR
+1 MHKKNR
-7 PIGSPSPLF
+7 PVNSATPLF
-16 SFVVVADTHVNE
+16 SFVVVADTHINE
-28 SDDVCSSP
+28 SDDVSSSP

-50 FEDIAQMDPQPKFV
+50 FEDIAKMEPQPKFV

-82 AVDQFKEIASQLK
+82 AVDQFKEISSQLS

-129 QAFGRD
+129 QAFGKD
-135 YYSVDT
+135 YFSIDIDN
-141 EEIRCI
+141 IRCV

-154 NSGLEAEQEQKNWLE
+154 NSGLQAEQEQKTWLE
-169 EQIDQAQHKRIFLFM
+169 EQINSAQEKRVFLFM
-184 HYPPFVYSET
+184 HYPPFVYNET
-194 EHGSYDNLDEPG
+194 ELGSYDNLDEPG
-206 RSWLVDLM
+206 RTWLIELM
-214 KRKNVEASFA
+214 KRPNVEASFA

-234 LDHADFYMLPS
+234 LAESSFYMLPS

-275 FVVDV
+275 FIVDV
-280 FEKGHIAY
+280 FADGHIAY
-288 PIRTMG
+288 PIRSMG
-294 VRTHATEQKNKNSV
+294 VRTSATDQQTKSSV
-308 QYLSNPKSSNF
+308 QYLINPKSSHFN
-319 AHVGVELRHT
+319 HVGVELRHS

-369 TDQDVL
+369 TDQDAL
-375 DEATNRRMQLLAGM
+375 DVQTNRRMQLLAKM

-401 KAALQETD
+401 KSRLQEVN
-409 LKRAGVMGIET
+409 LNAAGVMGIET
-420 NLSTSRFQ
+420 NLGASRFQ
-428 TSLPRLIAF
+428 NSLPTLISF
-437 KEKTNIQVYWCKIH
+437 KQKTGLKLYWCKIH
-451 TYDDT
+451 TYDDS

-471 TTDDLVAQ
+471 TTDDL
-479 ASVIREAL
+479 ASQSSLIREAL
-487 QSKAI
+487 ASKAI
-492 DGITVRIESDQH
+492 DGITVRVESDQD
-504 LLDVAPLLHAF
+504 LLKVAPLLNAF
-515 AQENNCQIVASL
+515 ATTHDCAIVASL
-527 KLNGPSI
+527 KLSGPSI

-549 AAMLFS
+549 VAMLFS
-555 KTTDRVRYVF
+555 KSSGAVHYVF

-577 RRAFIDRQFNPNP
+577 RRAFIDRQFNPNIG
-590 AAHVFAHINSIF
+590 ALVFTNINSLF
-602 SNTKKINIDTR
+602 SSTKKIIIDNVR
-613 QSKHADK
+613 SIAGSQI
-620 LVFSADGVEHEIH
+620 VFTADGEENHIH
-633 FGDAQSIVSKQSN
+633 FGDAKTIAARRSQLSN
-646 RTNVGNVID
+646 ISNVID
-655 LTSHGREQFTLNP
+655 LTANGRKQTVLSPDGTDSENELQTNP
-668 ASINQP
+668 HI
-674 NALSLDPHLNAVL
+674 NAVL
-687 FRLNPS
+687 FRFN
-693 KTGVSA
+693 

>member
-1 MHTKHR
+1 MHKKNR
-7 PIGSPSPLF
+7 PAGSTEPLF

-28 SDDVCSSP
+28 SDNVSSSP

-50 FEDIAQMDPQPKFV
+50 FEDIAQMEPQPKFV

-82 AVDQFKEIASQLK
+82 AVDQFKQISSQLR

-124 LNAYR
+124 LEAYR
-129 QAFGRD
+129 KAFGQD
-135 YYSVDT
+135 YYSVDV
-141 EEIRCI
+141 ENIRCV

-154 NSGLEAEQEQKNWLE
+154 NSGLAAEQEQKNWLE
-169 EQIDQAQHKRIFLFM
+169 QQISSAQDKRVFLFM

-206 RSWLVDLM
+206 RSWLVELM
-214 KRKNVEASFA
+214 KRPNVEASFA

-234 LDHADFYMLPS
+234 LDESGFYMLPS

-259 KPEVEFGRGDV
+259 KPEIEFGRGDV

-275 FVVDV
+275 FIVDV
-280 FEKGHIAY
+280 FADCHIAY
-288 PIRTMG
+288 PVRTMG
-294 VRTHATEQKNKNSV
+294 VRTSASKQEKKSST
-308 QYLSNPKSSNF
+308 QYLTNPKSSHF
-319 AHVGVELRHT
+319 DQVGVELRHT

-369 TDQDVL
+369 TDQDAL
-375 DEATNRRMQLLAGM
+375 DAATNRRMQLLCNM
-389 GHRFLLTSLGAP
+389 GHRFLLTSLGTP
-401 KAALQETD
+401 KATLLETN

-420 NLSTSRFQ
+420 NLSTARFQ
-428 TSLPRLIAF
+428 DSLEKLKAF
-437 KEKTNIQVYWCKIH
+437 KANTNLNIFWCKIH
-451 TYDDT
+451 TYDDS

-471 TTDDLVAQ
+471 TTEDLVAQ
-479 ASVIREAL
+479 ASLIKAAL
-487 QSKAI
+487 ATKAI
-492 DGITVRIESDQH
+492 DGITVRVESDQD
-504 LLDVAPLLHAF
+504 LLVVAPLLEAF
-515 AQENNCQIVASL
+515 ANEHRCKIVASL
-527 KLNGPSI
+527 KLSGPSI

-549 AAMLFS
+549 LAMLYS
-555 KTTDRVRYVF
+555 KNSTNIQYIF

-577 RRAFIDRQFNPNP
+577 RRAFIDRQFNPNA

-602 SNTKKINIDTR
+602 SNTRKISVDTAR
-613 QSKHADK
+613 SKAGSHLVFHAD
-620 LVFSADGVEHEIH
+620 GREQHIY
-633 FGDAQSIVSKQSN
+633 FGDANTLASKTKHLSHVSTIV
-646 RTNVGNVID
+646 D
-655 LTSHGREQFTLNP
+655 LTANGREQTTLDSDKSSGLSAIQTHP
-668 ASINQP
+668 A
-674 NALSLDPHLNAVL
+674 LNAVL
-687 FRLNPS
+687 FSL
-693 KTGVSA
+693 T

>member
-1 MHTKHR
+1 MHKKIR
-7 PIGSPSPLF
+7 PVGSTEPLF

-28 SDDVCSSP
+28 SDNVCSSP

-50 FEDIAQMDPQPKFV
+50 FEDIAQMEPQPKFV

-82 AVDQFKEIASQLK
+82 AVDQFKQISSQLR

-124 LNAYR
+124 LEAYR
-129 QAFGRD
+129 KAFGKD
-135 YYSVDT
+135 YYSVDV
-141 EEIRCI
+141 ENIRCV

-154 NSGLEAEQEQKNWLE
+154 NSGLAAEEEQKAWLE
-169 EQIDQAQHKRIFLFM
+169 EQVNSAQGKRVFLFM

-206 RSWLVDLM
+206 RSWLVNLM
-214 KRKNVEASFA
+214 KKSNVEASFA

-234 LDHADFYMLPS
+234 LNDSSFYMLPS

-251 DYSEFYRV
+251 DYSEFYRI

-275 FVVDV
+275 FIVDV
-280 FEKGHIAY
+280 FADCHIAY
-288 PIRTMG
+288 PVRTMG
-294 VRTHATEQKNKNSV
+294 VRTSASTQDKKSSI
-308 QYLSNPKSSNF
+308 QYLTNPKSSHFNN
-319 AHVGVELRHT
+319 VGVELRHT

-360 EMGAKLSKV
+360 EMGARLSKV
-369 TDQDVL
+369 TDQDAL
-375 DEATNRRMQLLAGM
+375 DIQTNRRMQLLAKM
-389 GHRFLLTSLGAP
+389 GHRFLLTALGTPKTSLISANLE
-401 KAALQETD
+401 A
-409 LKRAGVMGIET
+409 AGVTGIET
-420 NLSTSRFQ
+420 NLSTARFQ
-428 TSLPRLIAF
+428 SDLERLKAF
-437 KEKTNIQVYWCKIH
+437 KDKTNIDIYWCKIH
-451 TYDDT
+451 TYDDS

-471 TTDDLVAQ
+471 TIGDLTTQ
-479 ASVIREAL
+479 ASLIKAAL
-487 QSKAI
+487 TTKI
-492 DGITVRIESDQH
+492 INGITVRVEHDQD
-504 LLDVAPLLHAF
+504 LLTVAPLLNTF
-515 AQENNCQIVASL
+515 AKEYQCKIVASL
-527 KLNGPSI
+527 KLSGPSI

-549 AAMLFS
+549 LAMLYS
-555 KTTDRVRYVF
+555 KGPEAIQYIF

-577 RRAFIDRQFNPNP
+577 RRAFIDRQFNPNV

-602 SNTKKINIDTR
+602 SNTRKISIDTSR
-613 QSKHADK
+613 SKTGSHIVFKAD
-620 LVFSADGVEHEIH
+620 DQEHQIH
-633 FGDAQSIVSKQSN
+633 FGDASTLAATRSQLK
-646 RTNVGNVID
+646 NVTNVID
-655 LTSHGREQFTLNP
+655 LTANGREQISTLEDTTTSLN
-668 ASINQP
+668 SIQTHP
-674 NALSLDPHLNAVL
+674 EINAVL
-687 FRLNPS
+687 FSL
-693 KTGVSA
+693 K

>member
-1 MHTKHR
+1 MHKKNR
-7 PIGSPSPLF
+7 PAGSAQPLF

-28 SDDVCSSP
+28 SDNVSSSP

-50 FEDIAQMDPQPKFV
+50 FEDIAQMEPQPKFV

-82 AVDQFKEIASQLK
+82 AVDQFKQISSQLR

-124 LNAYR
+124 LAAYR
-129 QAFGRD
+129 KAFGKD
-135 YYSVDT
+135 YYSVDM
-141 EEIRCI
+141 EHIRCV

-154 NSGLEAEQEQKNWLE
+154 NSGLAAEQEQKTWLE
-169 EQIDQAQHKRIFLFM
+169 DQIHSAADKRVFLFM

-206 RSWLVDLM
+206 RSWLVNLM
-214 KRKNVEASFA
+214 KRPNVEASFA

-234 LDHADFYMLPS
+234 LDQSGFYMLPS

-259 KPEVEFGRGDV
+259 KPTVEFGRGDV

-275 FVVDV
+275 FIVDV
-280 FEKGHIAY
+280 FADGHIAY

-294 VRTHATEQKNKNSV
+294 VRTSASSQEKKSSV
-308 QYLSNPKSSNF
+308 QYLTNPKSSDFNQ
-319 AHVGVELRHT
+319 VGVELRHT

-369 TDQDVL
+369 TDQDAL
-375 DEATNRRMQLLAGM
+375 DDATNRRMLLLANM

-401 KAALQETD
+401 KTSLLEVN
-409 LKRAGVMGIET
+409 LGRAGVTGIET
-420 NLSTSRFQ
+420 NLSTARFQ
-428 TSLPRLIAF
+428 SNLEKLKEF
-437 KEKTNIQVYWCKIH
+437 KAKTNLNIFWCKIH
-451 TYDDT
+451 TYDDS
-456 HYDGKHFSHFVKSGF
+456 HYDGKHFSHFVKAGF
-471 TTDDLVAQ
+471 TTDELTAQ
-479 ASVIREAL
+479 ATLIQEAL
-487 QSKAI
+487 ATKAI
-492 DGITVRIESDQH
+492 DGITVRVESDQD
-504 LLDVAPLLHAF
+504 LLRVAPLLNDF
-515 AQENNCQIVASL
+515 AKEYQCKIVASL
-527 KLNGPSI
+527 KLSGPSI

-549 AAMLFS
+549 VAMLYS
-555 KTTDRVRYVF
+555 KSSSGVQYIF

-577 RRAFIDRQFNPNP
+577 RGAFIDRQFNPNA

-602 SNTKKINIDTR
+602 SNTKKISVNTAR
-613 QSKHADK
+613 SKSSSH
-620 LVFSADGVEHEIH
+620 LVFTADEQEYQIH
-633 FGDAQSIVSKQSN
+633 FGDAKALASKAKQLSHVQ
-646 RTNVGNVID
+646 TVID
-655 LTSHGREQFTLNP
+655 LTANGREQSNLGSDP
-668 ASINQP
+668 SP
-674 NALSLDPHLNAVL
+674 SLSAIQTPSEINAVL
-687 FRLNPS
+687 FSLN
-693 KTGVSA
+693 

>member
-1 MHTKHR
+1 MHKKNR
-7 PIGSPSPLF
+7 PAGSAAPLF
-16 SFVVVADTHVNE
+16 SFVVVADTHINE
-28 SDDVCSSP
+28 SDNVSSSP

-50 FEDIAQMDPQPKFV
+50 FEDIAKMEPQPKFV

-82 AVDQFKEIASQLK
+82 AVDQFKAISSQLK

-129 QAFGRD
+129 QAFGKD
-135 YYSVDT
+135 FYSVDVDN
-141 EEIRCI
+141 IRCI

-154 NSGLEAEQEQKNWLE
+154 NSGLAAEQEQKIWLE
-169 EQIDQAQHKRIFLFM
+169 AQINSAHNKRVFLFM

-206 RSWLVDLM
+206 RSWLVNLM
-214 KRKNVEASFA
+214 KRPNVEASFA

-234 LDHADFYMLPS
+234 LNESSFYMLPS

-259 KPEVEFGRGDV
+259 KPEIEFGRGDV

-275 FVVDV
+275 FIVDV
-280 FEKGHIAY
+280 FADGHIAY

-294 VRTHATEQKNKNSV
+294 VRTSATAQQENSSV
-308 QYLSNPKSSNF
+308 QFLTNPKSSSFNQ
-319 AHVGVELRHT
+319 VGVELRHT

-375 DEATNRRMQLLAGM
+375 DASTNRRMQLLAKM

-401 KAALQETD
+401 KASLQELD
-409 LKRAGVMGIET
+409 LTQAGVIGVET

-428 TSLPRLIAF
+428 NSLPKLLAF
-437 KEKTNIQVYWCKIH
+437 KKQTGSQIFWCKIH
-451 TYDDT
+451 TYDDS

-471 TTDDLVAQ
+471 TTDDLDNQKAL
-479 ASVIREAL
+479 IKEAL
-487 QSKAI
+487 ASGAI
-492 DGITVRIESDQH
+492 DGITVRIESDQN
-504 LLDVAPLLHAF
+504 LLAVAPIIQAF
-515 AQENNCQIVASL
+515 ALEQKCKIVASL
-527 KLNGPSI
+527 KLSGPSI

-544 IEKVC
+544 IEKLC
-549 AAMLFS
+549 AAMLYS
-555 KTTDRVRYVF
+555 KSSGDVQYIF

-590 AAHVFAHINSIF
+590 AAHVFANINSLF
-602 SNTKKINIDTR
+602 SNATTVAINTDRSIAG
-613 QSKHADK
+613 SHI
-620 LVFSADGVEHEIH
+620 VFHVDGTEHQIH
-633 FGDAQSIVSKQSN
+633 FGDAPAIAAKRSQLNNISAEIA
-646 RTNVGNVID
+646 
-655 LTSHGREQFTLNP
+655 LTANGREQIIPSPDN
-668 ASINQP
+668 AKVP
-674 NALSLDPHLNAVL
+674 NANKTTSITPSQTNAVL
-687 FRLNPS
+687 FRFN
-693 KTGVSA
+693 